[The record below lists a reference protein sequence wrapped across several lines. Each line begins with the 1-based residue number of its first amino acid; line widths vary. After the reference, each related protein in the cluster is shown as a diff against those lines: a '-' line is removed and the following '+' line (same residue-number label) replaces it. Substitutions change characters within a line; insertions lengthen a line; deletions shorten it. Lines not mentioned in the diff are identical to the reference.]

1 MSVKIQGK
9 IIDNINVEI
18 SYKIIELFSAG
29 LYSSPNKAF
38 EELICNSYD
47 AFANTVS
54 VYVSPDLNNE
64 NSYIMVCDDGEGLT
78 QDEFKNLWKIGESV
92 KRENPERDKKRLQ
105 IGQFGIGKLSTYILA
120 RKLTHLSKKSGKY
133 IMTTMDYATIKTDT
147 KLIQLP
153 EIELTEEEAK
163 AFILPYVID
172 EEKFIKFSL
181 FGKDAKDTWT
191 ISLLTDLKPKASEI
205 KMGRV

>member
-1 MSVKIQGK
+1 MSTEIQGK

-78 QDEFKNLWKIGESV
+78 QDEFKNLWKILHRP
-92 KRENPERDKKRLQ
+92 K
-105 IGQFGIGKLSTYILA
+105 IYYT
-120 RKLTHLSKKSGKY
+120 KSR
-133 IMTTMDYATIKTDT
+133 
-147 KLIQLP
+147 
-153 EIELTEEEAK
+153 
-163 AFILPYVID
+163 FIC
-172 EEKFIKFSL
+172 KFNF
-181 FGKDAKDTWT
+181 
-191 ISLLTDLKPKASEI
+191 LLRSFFNANY
-205 KMGRV
+205 